1 MTHVL
6 KWRTA
11 FKEIYGRTP
20 TKNDY
25 KLAPQHVKEEFLH
38 ECPPSPSKVEELSSQ
53 RKVGVRLKRP
63 NLDVEENSPLKRR
76 PAKARRLCENPLG
89 SRTRPRKSN
98 ASSARSSALS
108 PVKSVNSPSK
118 RALRGTAGTTP
129 LKELQPTSSTF
140 VPPSPIQKSPVK
152 RLLTNPAFSSLFDTP
167 EKGQTAAWGEISPMK
182 TGIPEQEG
190 TPIRSPR
197 KPVAHKEVLTKNVE
211 FLLLPTPEKRERKEV
226 LEPFQPEE
234 VAKKKAVGGQKKGM
248 AMAFSAEQG
257 RIIKRAFKRS
267 NTQGGKPTKEK
278 GNYVRINMKKKSYAK
293 GKVSAEQ
300 KRKMRRKQNWKRKMA
315 SGSG

>member
-1 MTHVL
+1 MKSH
-6 KWRTA
+6 
-11 FKEIYGRTP
+11 FDYGSGKVTQAQCYIRGMGA
-20 TKNDY
+20 K
-25 KLAPQHVKEEFLH
+25 EFLH
-38 ECPPSPSKVEELSSQ
+38 ECPPSPSKVEEHSSQ

-63 NLDVEENSPLKRR
+63 NLDVEENSPVKRR
-76 PAKARRLCENPLG
+76 PAKARRLCENTKG
-89 SRTRPRKSN
+89 SRTSPRKSN
-98 ASSARSSALS
+98 TSSARSSALS

-118 RALRGTAGTTP
+118 RAPRGTAGSTP
-129 LKELQPTSSTF
+129 LKEMQPTFSTF
-140 VPPSPIQKSPVK
+140 VPPSPLQKSPVK

-182 TGIPEQEG
+182 TSVTEQKG

-197 KPVAHKEVLTKNVE
+197 KPVVHKEVLTKNVE
-211 FLLLPTPEKRERKEV
+211 FLLLPTPEKRKRNEV

-234 VAKKKAVGGQKKGM
+234 VAKKKAAGGQKKGM
-248 AMAFSAEQG
+248 AVAFSAEQG

-267 NTQGGKPTKEK
+267 NAKGAKPTKEK

-300 KRKMRRKQNWKRKMA
+300 KRKMRRKQNWKKKMA
-315 SGSG
+315 GGSG